1 MMVFAILEHIFAHLS
16 FLIISIVI
24 TIHMTLLIHEIIG
37 YVIHQKCECVCV
49 CTYLT
54 LDLEHIISIVIM
66 IHLMTLLTTK
76 L

>member
-37 YVIHQKCECVCV
+37 YVIHQKCERVCV
-49 CTYLT
+49 
-54 LDLEHIISIVIM
+54 HI
-66 IHLMTLLTTK
+66 
-76 L
+76 